1 MSQPWVLLAAI
12 AGLGFAYVLV
22 PIFLLTFSRFRA
34 ARDVLSPL
42 LCPVTR
48 ERACVSLDAFHAG
61 LTDACV
67 GRPRLRVKRCS
78 LWPARAGCSQECLR
92 LLR

>member
-22 PIFLLTFSRFRA
+22 PIFLVTYSRFRA
-34 ARDVLSPL
+34 ASGLLSPL
-42 LCPVTR
+42 LCPVRR
-48 ERACVSLDAFHAG
+48 ERACVGLDALHPG

-78 LWPARAGCSQECLR
+78 LWPARAGCTQGCLR